1 MFATLRWTCPMRV
14 SGFITRFVCSSVS
27 IPVTS
32 YLGLTALL
40 ILPPTPADVYEQ
52 DTRKRH
58 HAPDNREE
66 GRDLAKPEPGDDV
79 CHHRDDVEEARGPR
93 GGQSGEGVGV
103 GNVGDGGREDA
114 EVHHSERGAQR
125 SGPNLGEETRQVDQR
140 EQCTSP

>member
-79 CHHRDDVEEARGPR
+79 CHHRDDVEEARG
-93 GGQSGEGVGV
+93 
-103 GNVGDGGREDA
+103 
-114 EVHHSERGAQR
+114 AQR
-125 SGPNLGEETRQVDQR
+125 ACGRRRRRWRSGRRRGTP
-140 EQCTSP
+140 